1 MNIRIANLQSYP
13 RISLV
18 LFCFKRCFMMS
29 HLFNLIDDLEI
40 NYDLSLW
47 NFLIHSSCLD
57 FIKMQDMPS
66 SIFNQNLSFMAL

>member
-1 MNIRIANLQSYP
+1 
-13 RISLV
+13 
-18 LFCFKRCFMMS
+18 MMS

-66 SIFNQNLSFMAL
+66 SIFNQNLNFMAL